1 MTEVSIRGSC
11 RRRRVYSVPLLQ
23 LEMSRCDQFHSKV
36 FDRCRA
42 LVHLKDERLDLS
54 RIGLLLVHVIDEVT
68 LALEPAVGDLADL
81 LGVESLPRLVVQVL
95 IEGHDKEGVDEV
107 YESVADIAS
116 VIQIQGQV
124 EEIISA
130 LMVPVYAIK
139 QHILRVLVG
148 NVTDHD
154 RRASILSAQNAVQ
167 VYSELRVGVLTATAL
182 LVGIRGRRG

>member
-1 MTEVSIRGSC
+1 MTEVSIGSSW
-11 RRRRVYSVPLLQ
+11 RRRVYSEPLLQ
-23 LEMSRCDQFHSKV
+23 LEMSGCDQFHPKI

-68 LALEPAVGDLADL
+68 LALQPAVGDLANL
-81 LGVESLPRLVVQVL
+81 LRVEGLPRLVVQVL
-95 IEGHDKEGVDEV
+95 IEGNDEEGVDEV

-116 VIQIQGQV
+116 VIQIQRQV

-130 LMVPVYAIK
+130 LMVPVDTIK

-167 VYSELRVGVLTATAL
+167 VYCELRVGVLAATTL
-182 LVGIRGRRG
+182 LVGIRSRRG

>member
-1 MTEVSIRGSC
+1 MTEVSIGGSW
-11 RRRRVYSVPLLQ
+11 RRRVYSEPLLQ
-23 LEMSRCDQFHSKV
+23 LEMSGCDQFHPKI

-68 LALEPAVGDLADL
+68 LALEPAVGDLANL
-81 LGVESLPRLVVQVL
+81 LRVEGLPRLVVQVL
-95 IEGHDKEGVDEV
+95 IEGHDEEGVNEV
-107 YESVADIAS
+107 YESVANIAS

-130 LMVPVYAIK
+130 LMVPVDAIK

-154 RRASILSAQNAVQ
+154 RRASILSAQNAVK
-167 VYSELRVGVLTATAL
+167 VYSELRVGVLAATTL
-182 LVGIRGRRG
+182 LVGIRCRRG

>member
-1 MTEVSIRGSC
+1 MTEVSIGGSW
-11 RRRRVYSVPLLQ
+11 RRRVNSVTLLQ
-23 LEMSRCDQFHSKV
+23 LEMSGCDQFPSKI

-54 RIGLLLVHVIDEVT
+54 CIGLLLVHIVDEVA
-68 LALEPAVGDLADL
+68 LALEAAVGDLANL
-81 LGVESLPRLVVQVL
+81 LRVEGLPRLVVEVL

-130 LMVPVYAIK
+130 LMMPVNAIK

-148 NVTDHD
+148 NVTDHN

-167 VYSELRVGVLTATAL
+167 VYSELRVGVLAAATL
-182 LVGIRGRRG
+182 LVGIRGRCG